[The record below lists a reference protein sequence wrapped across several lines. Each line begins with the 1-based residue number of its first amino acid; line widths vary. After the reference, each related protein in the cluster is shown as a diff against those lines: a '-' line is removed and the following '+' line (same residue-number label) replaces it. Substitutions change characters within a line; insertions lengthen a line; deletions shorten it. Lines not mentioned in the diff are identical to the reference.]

1 MCAFCGMLYSNVT
14 HGRGKRG
21 GVGGGGGEG
30 GCFCFFHVVYHC
42 VKRWYYYHN
51 HCF

>member
-21 GVGGGGGEG
+21 GVGGGGGG
-30 GCFCFFHVVYHC
+30 LFLFFSCC
-42 VKRWYYYHN
+42 VSL
-51 HCF
+51 CEEMVLLS